1 VADTGED
8 PEALALPRAL
18 VERVGGESLAVPE
31 VRTEM
36 DLRILA
42 SITLGVP
49 ALSAAEGWGAR
60 FGRELNATDDRP
72 HFTESG
78 AGMPVIEGKQVGPF
92 RVAREN
98 VRYWIAPAVAG
109 RLLEAERTFA
119 RNRLAYRDVAGAGNR
134 LTLIAAI
141 VPAGMVTTHTLFC
154 LKTDLEDD
162 AQAFLCGVLNSYV
175 ANFLIRMRVGTHVT
189 TAIVARLPVP
199 KPSGGDR
206 RFAHVAA
213 CAHSLTL
220 EPDGEVLAE
229 INGVVASLYGLKIEE
244 FEHILGTLPLIP
256 AADREAALRAFV
268 DQDGGRTG
276 YHSCFQ

>member
-1 VADTGED
+1 
-8 PEALALPRAL
+8 
-18 VERVGGESLAVPE
+18 
-31 VRTEM
+31 
-36 DLRILA
+36 
-42 SITLGVP
+42 
-49 ALSAAEGWGAR
+49 
-60 FGRELNATDDRP
+60 
-72 HFTESG
+72 
-78 AGMPVIEGKQVGPF
+78 MPVIEGKQVGPF
-92 RVAREN
+92 RVVREN

-119 RNRLAYRDVAGAGNR
+119 RNRLAYRDVAGAANR

-154 LKTDLEDD
+154 LKTDLEDE

-199 KPSGGDR
+199 KPSRGDR
-206 RFAHVAA
+206 RFAQVAA

-220 EPDGEVLAE
+220 QPDAAVVAE

-244 FEHILGTLPLIP
+244 FEHVLGTFPLIP

-268 DQDGGRTG
+268 DQGRSRTG

>member
-8 PEALALPRAL
+8 PEALPLPRAL
-18 VERVGGESLAVPE
+18 IERVGGESFAVPE
-31 VRTEM
+31 VGTEV

-60 FGRELNATDDRP
+60 FGRELNATEDKP
-72 HFTESG
+72 HFTRSG
-78 AGMPVIEGKQVGPF
+78 AGMPVIEGKQVAPF
-92 RVAREN
+92 RVAAEG
-98 VRYWIAPAVAG
+98 VRYWIAPAVAE
-109 RLLEAERTFA
+109 RLLDADRTIR

-134 LTLIAAI
+134 VTLIAAI

-154 LKTDLEDD
+154 IKTPLDD
-162 AQAFLCGVLNSYV
+162 ESQAFVCGVLNSYV

-199 KPSGGDR
+199 KPPRGDP
-206 RFAHVAA
+206 RFAQVAA
-213 CAHSLTL
+213 CALSLTL
-220 EPDGEVLAE
+220 APDVGVVAE
-229 INGVVASLYGLKIEE
+229 LNGVVASLYGLDRKD
-244 FEHILGTLPLIP
+244 FAHVLRTFPLIP

-268 DQDGGRTG
+268 DQDRAGTG